1 MSNKNHNYNSY
12 YSKPKEENSEQLQL
26 FPIEPE
32 VTEEEINIEPEITED
47 ETNIEPEVIEGETNI
62 EPEVIEGE
70 TNIEPEV
77 TEGETNIEPEVT
89 EGETNIEPEV
99 TEEEIQNEQL
109 VRVIPN
115 LLNIRFAAEKDAMIV
130 TVVSE
135 DDELILLDKEPINGF
150 YHIITK
156 TGIEGYCMVEFVE
169 LV

>member
-12 YSKPKEENSEQLQL
+12 YSKQKEENSEQLQL

-32 VTEEEINIEPEITED
+32 VTE
-47 ETNIEPEVIEGETNI
+47 V
-62 EPEVIEGE
+62 E

-77 TEGETNIEPEVT
+77 TEV
-89 EGETNIEPEV
+89 ETNIEPEV

-115 LLNIRFAAEKDAMIV
+115 LLNVRFASEKDATIV
-130 TVVSE
+130 TIVSKG
-135 DDELILLDKEPINGF
+135 DELILLDKEPINGF

-156 TGIEGYCMVEFVE
+156 TGIEGYCMVDFVE

>member
-32 VTEEEINIEPEITED
+32 VTE
-47 ETNIEPEVIEGETNI
+47 GETNI
-62 EPEVIEGE
+62 ESEVTESE

-77 TEGETNIEPEVT
+77 TEIETNIEPEVT
-89 EGETNIEPEV
+89 ESETNIEPEV
-99 TEEEIQNEQL
+99 TEEIQNEQL

-115 LLNIRFAAEKDAMIV
+115 LLNIRFEAEKDATIV
-130 TVVSE
+130 TIVSK

>member
-26 FPIEPE
+26 FPTEPE
-32 VTEEEINIEPEITED
+32 VT
-47 ETNIEPEVIEGETNI
+47 
-62 EPEVIEGE
+62 EGE

-77 TEGETNIEPEVT
+77 TEEETNIEPEVT

-130 TVVSE
+130 TVVSQY
-135 DDELILLDKEPINGF
+135 DELILLDKEPINGF

-156 TGIEGYCMVEFVE
+156 TGIEGYCMVNFVE

>member
-32 VTEEEINIEPEITED
+32 VAEVETSIKPEVTEG
-47 ETNIEPEVIEGETNI
+47 ETSIEPEVTER
-62 EPEVIEGE
+62 E

-77 TEGETNIEPEVT
+77 TK
-89 EGETNIEPEV
+89 
-99 TEEEIQNEQL
+99 EEIQNEQL

-115 LLNIRFAAEKDAMIV
+115 LLNIRFASEKDATIV
-130 TVVSE
+130 TIVSK

>member
-26 FPIEPE
+26 FQIEPE
-32 VTEEEINIEPEITED
+32 VTEE
-47 ETNIEPEVIEGETNI
+47 
-62 EPEVIEGE
+62 E

-77 TEGETNIEPEVT
+77 TEE
-89 EGETNIEPEV
+89 ETNIEPEV

-115 LLNIRFAAEKDAMIV
+115 LLNIRFVAEKDAMIV
-130 TVVSE
+130 TVVSK
-135 DDELILLDKEPINGF
+135 DDELILLDKEQINGF
-150 YHIITK
+150 YHILTK

>member
-12 YSKPKEENSEQLQL
+12 YSKSKEENSEQLQL

-32 VTEEEINIEPEITED
+32 VTE
-47 ETNIEPEVIEGETNI
+47 V
-62 EPEVIEGE
+62 
-70 TNIEPEV
+70 
-77 TEGETNIEPEVT
+77 ETNIEPEVT

-115 LLNIRFAAEKDAMIV
+115 LLNVRFASEKDATIV
-130 TVVSE
+130 TIVSK

>member
-32 VTEEEINIEPEITED
+32 VTE
-47 ETNIEPEVIEGETNI
+47 GETNI
-62 EPEVIEGE
+62 EPEVIEE
-70 TNIEPEV
+70 
-77 TEGETNIEPEVT
+77 
-89 EGETNIEPEV
+89 ETNIEPEV

-115 LLNIRFAAEKDAMIV
+115 LLNIRFAAEKDATIV
-130 TVVSE
+130 TIVSK

>member
-1 MSNKNHNYNSY
+1 MSNKNHNYNNY
-12 YSKPKEENSEQLQL
+12 YSKSKEENSEQL

-32 VTEEEINIEPEITED
+32 VTEE
-47 ETNIEPEVIEGETNI
+47 
-62 EPEVIEGE
+62 
-70 TNIEPEV
+70 
-77 TEGETNIEPEVT
+77 ETNIEPEVT

-115 LLNIRFAAEKDAMIV
+115 LLNVRFSAEKDSTIV
-130 TVVSE
+130 TIVSK

>member
-32 VTEEEINIEPEITED
+32 VTE
-47 ETNIEPEVIEGETNI
+47 GETNI
-62 EPEVIEGE
+62 EPEVIEE
-70 TNIEPEV
+70 KTNIES
-77 TEGETNIEPEVT
+77 
-89 EGETNIEPEV
+89 EV

-115 LLNIRFAAEKDAMIV
+115 LLNIRFAAEKDATIV
-130 TVVSE
+130 TIVSK

>member
-32 VTEEEINIEPEITED
+32 VIEE
-47 ETNIEPEVIEGETNI
+47 ETNIEPEVIEE
-62 EPEVIEGE
+62 
-70 TNIEPEV
+70 
-77 TEGETNIEPEVT
+77 
-89 EGETNIEPEV
+89 ETNIEPEV
-99 TEEEIQNEQL
+99 TEEETNIEPEVTEEELQNKQL

-115 LLNIRFAAEKDAMIV
+115 LLNIRFSSEKDATIITIV
-130 TVVSE
+130 SK

>member
-1 MSNKNHNYNSY
+1 MSNKNHNYNNY
-12 YSKPKEENSEQLQL
+12 YSKSKEENSEQL

-32 VTEEEINIEPEITED
+32 VTEE
-47 ETNIEPEVIEGETNI
+47 
-62 EPEVIEGE
+62 E

-89 EGETNIEPEV
+89 EGE
-99 TEEEIQNEQL
+99 IQNEQL

-115 LLNIRFAAEKDAMIV
+115 LLNVRFAAEKDSTIV
-130 TVVSE
+130 TIVSK

>member
-32 VTEEEINIEPEITED
+32 VTEE
-47 ETNIEPEVIEGETNI
+47 
-62 EPEVIEGE
+62 
-70 TNIEPEV
+70 
-77 TEGETNIEPEVT
+77 ETNIEPEVT

-115 LLNIRFAAEKDAMIV
+115 LLNVRFAAEKDSTIV
-130 TVVSE
+130 TIVSN

>member
-32 VTEEEINIEPEITED
+32 VSEE
-47 ETNIEPEVIEGETNI
+47 ETNIEPEVSEEETNI
-62 EPEVIEGE
+62 EPEVSKEE

-77 TEGETNIEPEVT
+77 TEGETNIEQEVT

-99 TEEEIQNEQL
+99 TEGEIQNEQL

-115 LLNIRFAAEKDAMIV
+115 LLNIRFAAEKDSTIV
-130 TVVSE
+130 TIVSK
-135 DDELILLDKEPINGF
+135 DDKLILLDKEPINGF

>member
-12 YSKPKEENSEQLQL
+12 YSKQKEENSEQLQL

-32 VTEEEINIEPEITED
+32 VTE
-47 ETNIEPEVIEGETNI
+47 GETNI
-62 EPEVIEGE
+62 EPEVSEE
-70 TNIEPEV
+70 
-77 TEGETNIEPEVT
+77 
-89 EGETNIEPEV
+89 ETNIEPEV

-115 LLNIRFAAEKDAMIV
+115 LLNVRFSAEKDSTIV
-130 TVVSE
+130 TIVSK

>member
-1 MSNKNHNYNSY
+1 MSNKNNNYNSY

-32 VTEEEINIEPEITED
+32 VTEEE
-47 ETNIEPEVIEGETNI
+47 
-62 EPEVIEGE
+62 
-70 TNIEPEV
+70 
-77 TEGETNIEPEVT
+77 
-89 EGETNIEPEV
+89 TNIEPEV
-99 TEEEIQNEQL
+99 TEEETEKEIQNKQL

-115 LLNIRFAAEKDAMIV
+115 LLNIRFSAEKDATIV
-130 TVVSE
+130 TIVSK

>member
-32 VTEEEINIEPEITED
+32 VTE
-47 ETNIEPEVIEGETNI
+47 
-62 EPEVIEGE
+62 GE

-77 TEGETNIEPEVT
+77 TEE
-89 EGETNIEPEV
+89 ETNIEPEV
-99 TEEEIQNEQL
+99 TEEEIQNKQL

-115 LLNIRFAAEKDAMIV
+115 LLNIRFSAEKDATIV
-130 TVVSE
+130 TIVSK

>member
-1 MSNKNHNYNSY
+1 MSNKNHNYNNY
-12 YSKPKEENSEQLQL
+12 YSKSKEENSEQL
-26 FPIEPE
+26 FP
-32 VTEEEINIEPEITED
+32 
-47 ETNIEPEVIEGETNI
+47 
-62 EPEVIEGE
+62 
-70 TNIEPEV
+70 IEPEV

-89 EGETNIEPEV
+89 EGE
-99 TEEEIQNEQL
+99 IQNEQL

-115 LLNIRFAAEKDAMIV
+115 LLNVRFAAEKDSTIV
-130 TVVSE
+130 TIVSK

>member
-32 VTEEEINIEPEITED
+32 VIEG
-47 ETNIEPEVIEGETNI
+47 ETDIELEVTEGETNI

-70 TNIEPEV
+70 TD
-77 TEGETNIEPEVT
+77 
-89 EGETNIEPEV
+89 IEPEV
-99 TEEEIQNEQL
+99 TEEEIQNKQL

-115 LLNIRFAAEKDAMIV
+115 LLNIRFSAEKDATIITIV
-130 TVVSE
+130 SK

>member
-1 MSNKNHNYNSY
+1 MSNKNHNYNNY
-12 YSKPKEENSEQLQL
+12 YSKSKEENSEQL

-32 VTEEEINIEPEITED
+32 VTE
-47 ETNIEPEVIEGETNI
+47 G
-62 EPEVIEGE
+62 
-70 TNIEPEV
+70 
-77 TEGETNIEPEVT
+77 
-89 EGETNIEPEV
+89 
-99 TEEEIQNEQL
+99 EIQNEQL

-115 LLNIRFAAEKDAMIV
+115 LLNVRFAAEKDSTIV
-130 TVVSE
+130 TIVSK

>member
-32 VTEEEINIEPEITED
+32 VSEE
-47 ETNIEPEVIEGETNI
+47 
-62 EPEVIEGE
+62 E

-77 TEGETNIEPEVT
+77 TEGETNVEPEV
-89 EGETNIEPEV
+89 N
-99 TEEEIQNEQL
+99 EEEIQNKQL

-115 LLNIRFAAEKDAMIV
+115 LLNIRFEAEKDATIV
-130 TVVSE
+130 TIVSK

-156 TGIEGYCMVEFVE
+156 TGIEGYCMVNFVE

>member
-32 VTEEEINIEPEITED
+32 VTE
-47 ETNIEPEVIEGETNI
+47 
-62 EPEVIEGE
+62 
-70 TNIEPEV
+70 
-77 TEGETNIEPEVT
+77 GETNIEPEVT

-99 TEEEIQNEQL
+99 TEEENQNEQL

-115 LLNIRFAAEKDAMIV
+115 LLNVRFAAEKDSTIV
-130 TVVSE
+130 TIVSK

>member
-32 VTEEEINIEPEITED
+32 VSEE
-47 ETNIEPEVIEGETNI
+47 ETNIEPEVSEGETNI
-62 EPEVIEGE
+62 EPEVS
-70 TNIEPEV
+70 
-77 TEGETNIEPEVT
+77 
-89 EGETNIEPEV
+89 
-99 TEEEIQNEQL
+99 EEEIQNEQL

-115 LLNIRFAAEKDAMIV
+115 LLNVRFSAEKDSTIV
-130 TVVSE
+130 TIVSK
-135 DDELILLDKEPINGF
+135 DDELILLDKEQINGF

>member
-12 YSKPKEENSEQLQL
+12 YSKQKEENSEQLQL

-32 VTEEEINIEPEITED
+32 VTEEE
-47 ETNIEPEVIEGETNI
+47 TNIEPEVTEEETNV
-62 EPEVIEGE
+62 EPEVTEEE
-70 TNIEPEV
+70 TNVEPEV
-77 TEGETNIEPEVT
+77 TEGETNVELEV
-89 EGETNIEPEV
+89 N
-99 TEEEIQNEQL
+99 EEEIQNEQL

-115 LLNIRFAAEKDAMIV
+115 LLNIRFTAEKDSTIV
-130 TVVSE
+130 TIVSK

-150 YHIITK
+150 YHITTK

>member
-32 VTEEEINIEPEITED
+32 VNEV
-47 ETNIEPEVIEGETNI
+47 ETNIEPEVN
-62 EPEVIEGE
+62 EVE

-77 TEGETNIEPEVT
+77 TEVETNIEPEVT
-89 EGETNIEPEV
+89 EVETNVEPEV
-99 TEEEIQNEQL
+99 NEEEIQNEQL
-109 VRVIPN
+109 VKVIPN
-115 LLNIRFAAEKDAMIV
+115 LLNIRFSAEKDSTIV
-130 TVVSE
+130 TIVSK

>member
-12 YSKPKEENSEQLQL
+12 YSKPKEDNSEQLQL

-32 VTEEEINIEPEITED
+32 I
-47 ETNIEPEVIEGETNI
+47 
-62 EPEVIEGE
+62 
-70 TNIEPEV
+70 

-89 EGETNIEPEV
+89 EGETNVEPEV
-99 TEEEIQNEQL
+99 NEEEIQNEQL

-115 LLNIRFAAEKDAMIV
+115 LLNIRFTSEKDSTIV
-130 TVVSE
+130 TIVSK

>member
-62 EPEVIEGE
+62 EPEVI
-70 TNIEPEV
+70 
-77 TEGETNIEPEVT
+77 EGETNIEPEVT

>member
-32 VTEEEINIEPEITED
+32 VIEE
-47 ETNIEPEVIEGETNI
+47 
-62 EPEVIEGE
+62 E

-77 TEGETNIEPEVT
+77 TEGETNIEL
-89 EGETNIEPEV
+89 EV

-115 LLNIRFAAEKDAMIV
+115 LLNIRFAAEKDATIV
-130 TVVSE
+130 TIVSK

>member
-26 FPIEPE
+26 FQ
-32 VTEEEINIEPEITED
+32 
-47 ETNIEPEVIEGETNI
+47 
-62 EPEVIEGE
+62 
-70 TNIEPEV
+70 
-77 TEGETNIEPEVT
+77 
-89 EGETNIEPEV
+89 IEPEV

-115 LLNIRFAAEKDAMIV
+115 LLNIRFAAEKDSTIV
-130 TVVSE
+130 TIVSK

>member
-32 VTEEEINIEPEITED
+32 VTE
-47 ETNIEPEVIEGETNI
+47 
-62 EPEVIEGE
+62 GE

-77 TEGETNIEPEVT
+77 TEGK
-89 EGETNIEPEV
+89 TNIEPEV
-99 TEEEIQNEQL
+99 TEEEIQNEPL

-115 LLNIRFAAEKDAMIV
+115 LLNVRFAAEKDATIV
-130 TVVSE
+130 TIVSK
-135 DDELILLDKEPINGF
+135 DDELILLDKEQINGF
-150 YHIITK
+150 YHILTK

>member
-26 FPIEPE
+26 FQIEPE
-32 VTEEEINIEPEITED
+32 VTEE
-47 ETNIEPEVIEGETNI
+47 
-62 EPEVIEGE
+62 E

-77 TEGETNIEPEVT
+77 TEEETNIEPEV
-89 EGETNIEPEV
+89 I
-99 TEEEIQNEQL
+99 EEEIQNEQL

-115 LLNIRFAAEKDAMIV
+115 LLNIRFESEKDATIV
-130 TVVSE
+130 TIVSK

>member
-1 MSNKNHNYNSY
+1 MSNKNHNYNYNSY

-32 VTEEEINIEPEITED
+32 VTE
-47 ETNIEPEVIEGETNI
+47 GETNI
-62 EPEVIEGE
+62 ESEVTEEE

-77 TEGETNIEPEVT
+77 TEEETNIEPEVT
-89 EGETNIEPEV
+89 EEETNIEPEV

-115 LLNIRFAAEKDAMIV
+115 LLNIRFSAEKDATIV
-130 TVVSE
+130 TIVSK
-135 DDELILLDKEPINGF
+135 DDEIILLDKEPINGF

>member
-32 VTEEEINIEPEITED
+32 ISEE
-47 ETNIEPEVIEGETNI
+47 
-62 EPEVIEGE
+62 
-70 TNIEPEV
+70 
-77 TEGETNIEPEVT
+77 ETNIEPEVT

-115 LLNIRFAAEKDAMIV
+115 LLNVRFAAEKDAMIV
-130 TVVSE
+130 TVVSQ

>member
-26 FPIEPE
+26 FP
-32 VTEEEINIEPEITED
+32 
-47 ETNIEPEVIEGETNI
+47 
-62 EPEVIEGE
+62 
-70 TNIEPEV
+70 IEPEV

-115 LLNIRFAAEKDAMIV
+115 LLNVRFEAEKDATIV
-130 TVVSE
+130 TIVSK
-135 DDELILLDKEPINGF
+135 DDELILLDKEQINGF
-150 YHIITK
+150 YHILTK

>member
-32 VTEEEINIEPEITED
+32 VTE
-47 ETNIEPEVIEGETNI
+47 
-62 EPEVIEGE
+62 
-70 TNIEPEV
+70 
-77 TEGETNIEPEVT
+77 
-89 EGETNIEPEV
+89 GETNIEPEV
-99 TEEEIQNEQL
+99 TEEETNIEPEVTEEETNIDPEVTEEETNIDPKVTEEETNIEPEVTEGEIQNEQL

-115 LLNIRFAAEKDAMIV
+115 LLNVRFTAEKDAMIV
-130 TVVSE
+130 TVVSQ
-135 DDELILLDKEPINGF
+135 DDELILLDKESINGF

>member
-26 FPIEPE
+26 FP
-32 VTEEEINIEPEITED
+32 
-47 ETNIEPEVIEGETNI
+47 
-62 EPEVIEGE
+62 
-70 TNIEPEV
+70 
-77 TEGETNIEPEVT
+77 
-89 EGETNIEPEV
+89 IEPEV

-135 DDELILLDKEPINGF
+135 DDELILLDKEPINDF

-156 TGIEGYCMVEFVE
+156 TGIEGYCMVKFVE

>member
-32 VTEEEINIEPEITED
+32 ITEE
-47 ETNIEPEVIEGETNI
+47 
-62 EPEVIEGE
+62 E

-77 TEGETNIEPEVT
+77 TEE
-89 EGETNIEPEV
+89 ETNIEPEV
-99 TEEEIQNEQL
+99 TEEEIQNKQL

-115 LLNIRFAAEKDAMIV
+115 LLNIRFSAEKDATIV
-130 TVVSE
+130 TIVSK